1 MNEALYRLP
10 LLCRVVEDGYGR
22 SCGFSW
28 LMSKLEPEP
37 PMSESSPRKVVHNA
51 YMSRRFS
58 EEQDVDME
66 SVVDFHF

>member
-1 MNEALYRLP
+1 
-10 LLCRVVEDGYGR
+10 
-22 SCGFSW
+22 
-28 LMSKLEPEP
+28 MSKLEPEP